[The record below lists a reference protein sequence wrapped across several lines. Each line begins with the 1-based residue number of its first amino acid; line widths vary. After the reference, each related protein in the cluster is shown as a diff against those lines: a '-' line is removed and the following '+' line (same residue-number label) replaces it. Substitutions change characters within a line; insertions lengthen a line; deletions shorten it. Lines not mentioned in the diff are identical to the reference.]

1 MPPSSLT
8 PQSCRPTTAATI
20 RLTSDMNSWVPA
32 QVFAAHVRWL
42 VAQTAVPWRVIAVL
56 SGVSSRTIA
65 RLVGVGAP
73 IRRIRSIDAT
83 RLIGIRPE
91 HILAT
96 TTTLVDATSTRR
108 RIHMLCTSGCS
119 MDHIAGFLGA
129 HHRTVQGLANGDSTT
144 CTLMVRLRAMAACER
159 LQIPARINAPATG
172 SPHVAVL
179 PDAA

>member
-1 MPPSSLT
+1 VPPSSLT

-91 HILAT
+91 HIFAT

-108 RIHMLCTSGCS
+108 RIHMLCTSGWS
-119 MDHIAGFLGA
+119 MDHVAGFLGA
-129 HHRTVQGLANGDSTT
+129 HHRTVQELARGNSTT
-144 CTLMVRLRAMAACER
+144 CTLMVRLRAIAACEH
-159 LQIPARINAPATG
+159 LQIPAKG
-172 SPHVAVL
+172 SVPTTDSTHIAAL

>member
-1 MPPSSLT
+1 
-8 PQSCRPTTAATI
+8 
-20 RLTSDMNSWVPA
+20 MNSWVPA

-91 HILAT
+91 HIFAT

-108 RIHMLCTSGCS
+108 RIHMLCTSGWS

-129 HHRTVQGLANGDSTT
+129 HHRTVQGLS
-144 CTLMVRLRAMAACER
+144 L
-159 LQIPARINAPATG
+159 IHI
-172 SPHVAVL
+172 
-179 PDAA
+179 